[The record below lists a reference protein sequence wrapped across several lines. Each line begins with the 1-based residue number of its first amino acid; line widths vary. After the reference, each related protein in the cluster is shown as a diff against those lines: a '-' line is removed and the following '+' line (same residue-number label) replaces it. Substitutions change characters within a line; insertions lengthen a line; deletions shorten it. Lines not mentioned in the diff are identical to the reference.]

1 MWFHTQLNTSNVQA
15 KVKRKLQ
22 ETSSLAIQVISNWS
36 SLKHRKQKHWFAR
49 DFQSFHLGT
58 FIWSS
63 SLQMNL
69 DLKEPRWLLTSI
81 PQKPIAAFNHP
92 NQHVGIRQHQ
102 TVSDR
107 HQSEKGFI
115 SRSGPILSPQ
125 QVFSPLRF
133 SYTRQWPILMLLT
146 IMSHRLKSHSLVV
159 TPSIHFKAHGHLFRN
174 RTLSF

>member
-92 NQHVGIRQHQ
+92 NQHVGIRQH
-102 TVSDR
+102 R
-107 HQSEKGFI
+107 HPCDKGFI
-115 SRSGPILSPQ
+115 CRSWPILSPHRG
-125 QVFSPLRF
+125 VFSSSF
-133 SYTRQWPILMLLT
+133 LLDKT
-146 IMSHRLKSHSLVV
+146 V
-159 TPSIHFKAHGHLFRN
+159 TNTHALNHHAPQ
-174 RTLSF
+174 T

>member
-63 SLQMNL
+63 RLQMNL

-81 PQKPIAAFNHP
+81 PQKPTAAFNHP
-92 NQHVGIRQHQ
+92 NQHVGIRQH
-102 TVSDR
+102 R
-107 HQSEKGFI
+107 HPCDKGFI
-115 SRSGPILSPQ
+115 CRSWPILSPHRG
-125 QVFSPLRF
+125 VFSSSF
-133 SYTRQWPILMLLT
+133 LLDKT
-146 IMSHRLKSHSLVV
+146 V
-159 TPSIHFKAHGHLFRN
+159 TNTHALNHHAPQ
-174 RTLSF
+174 T

>member
-1 MWFHTQLNTSNVQA
+1 MIPYPIFHKLENTSNVQA

-36 SLKHRKQKHWFAR
+36 PLKHRKQKHWFAR

-81 PQKPIAAFNHP
+81 PQKPTAAFNHP
-92 NQHVGIRQHQ
+92 NQHVGIRQH
-102 TVSDR
+102 R
-107 HQSEKGFI
+107 HPCDKGFI
-115 SRSGPILSPQ
+115 CRSWPILSPHRG
-125 QVFSPLRF
+125 VFSSSF
-133 SYTRQWPILMLLT
+133 LLDKT
-146 IMSHRLKSHSLVV
+146 V
-159 TPSIHFKAHGHLFRN
+159 TNTHALNHHAPQ
-174 RTLSF
+174 T